1 MTEQRMTAERRSQIE
16 ANDAGFETGA
26 WRFPAACI
34 GMANQRRELL
44 AELRAVEA
52 ERDAYRRSEKQAR
65 NDLYVADRNIDA
77 LHKQTDV
84 LRAEEARLRAALA
97 HIAADDAWEPEGQI
111 CLYCETRDNNEHGW
125 SCPPTYARAALGGE
139 HAE

>member
-1 MTEQRMTAERRSQIE
+1 MTEQRLTPERRHQIE

-52 ERDAYRRSEKQAR
+52 ERDAAAKAVEALKVFMAR
-65 NDLYVADRNIDA
+65 CSCGYCQDTVAQLA
-77 LHKQTDV
+77 EG
-84 LRAEEARLRAALA
+84 RA
-97 HIAADDAWEPEGQI
+97 
-111 CLYCETRDNNEHGW
+111 
-125 SCPPTYARAALGGE
+125 
-139 HAE
+139 